1 MIATHTEQRA
11 GRLLWTGIVAA
22 PLAVALFAWLAGRV
36 AAGAPIWFDAGIRD
50 FVHRHATPALT
61 SLMRFV
67 TALGEQGPLVSLS
80 ALAVAALLAAR
91 WRRAAGSFVVT
102 MVGAF
107 LLDTALKL
115 LFHRPRPAAFFATPE
130 PASYSFPSGHAL
142 FSICLW
148 GALAAVVTARVRSLA
163 ACIAIWAVA
172 GAAMC
177 LLGLSRIYLGVHY
190 PSDVLAGYAAAVV
203 WVTVVASVDRLLQRR
218 ARRAMVVVRK
228 AG

>member
-1 MIATHTEQRA
+1 MIVTHTEQRA
-11 GRLLWTGIVAA
+11 GRLLRAGIVAA
-22 PLAVALFAWLAGRV
+22 LLALALFAWLAGRV
-36 AAGAPIWFDAGIRD
+36 AAAAPIWFDPGVRNFI
-50 FVHRHATPALT
+50 HSHSTPALT

-67 TALGEQGPLVSLS
+67 TALGEQRPLLMLS
-80 ALAVAALLAAR
+80 AVAVAALVAAR
-91 WRRAAGSFVVT
+91 WRRAAGSFAVT

-115 LFHRPRPAAFFATPE
+115 LFHRPRPAAFFGTPE

-148 GALAAVVTARVRSLA
+148 GVLAAIVTARVRSLA
-163 ACIAIWAVA
+163 ARIAIWAVA
-172 GAAMC
+172 SAAMC

-203 WVTVVASVDRLLQRR
+203 WVAVVAFVDWLLQRR
-218 ARRAMVVVRK
+218 ARREQR
-228 AG
+228 